1 MRSYIKTI
9 SYYLPE
15 KVLTNNDLLEKFPG
29 LKINELTRLTGVK
42 ERHIAA
48 NNEVASDLAVKSAE
62 KLFFENSINPDEI
75 DFVIFCTQSN
85 DYMTPSTAC
94 IIQDRLNLPKTCGSF
109 DFNQGC
115 TGYIYGLSLSKG
127 LIESRQAKNILLLT
141 AETISKKIHPED
153 KSNMAIFGD
162 GASATLI
169 SVKDDNET
177 GNPYGRLSVVGD
189 FVFGTDGSGFE
200 EIIIKH
206 GGSRFPYPETK
217 SVDYKDDFGNVRND
231 GCFYM
236 NGSAVFSFSVKI
248 APALINE
255 ILKKAGK
262 KKEEIDLFVLHQ
274 ANQIILESI
283 FIKADIPKEKSF
295 YCLEKCGN
303 TVSSTIP
310 IALKEAMNQG
320 KAKSGDTILL
330 VGFGVGF
337 SWAGTIVTL

>member
-1 MRSYIKTI
+1 MQSYIKAI

-15 KVLTNNDLLEKFPG
+15 KVLTNDDLLEKFPG

-48 NNEVASDLAVKSAE
+48 ENEVASDLAVKSAE
-62 KLFFENSINPDEI
+62 KLFSENTIKTDEI

-94 IIQDRLNLPKTCGSF
+94 IIQDRLNLPKSCGAF

-127 LIESRQAKNILLLT
+127 LIESGQAKNILLLT
-141 AETISKKIHPED
+141 AETVSKKIHPED

-169 SVKDDNET
+169 SATENEEA
-177 GNPYGRLSVVGD
+177 GISD
-189 FVFGTDGSGFE
+189 FVFGTDGSGFK

-206 GGSRFPYPETK
+206 GGSKFPYPQTT

-231 GCFYM
+231 GNFYM
-236 NGSAVFSFSVKI
+236 NGSAVFSFSVKT

-255 ILKKAGK
+255 ILEKSGK
-262 KKEEIDLFVLHQ
+262 KKEEINLFILHQ

-283 FIKADIPKEKSF
+283 FIKAGIPKEKSF
-295 YCLEKCGN
+295 YCLEKWGN

-310 IALKEAMNQG
+310 IALKEAIDQG
-320 KAKSGDTILL
+320 KAKPRDTIML

-337 SWAGTIVTL
+337 SWAGTVVEL